1 MAFTQYTNLD
11 FDQIKLS
18 IKNYLRSNGKF
29 TDFDFE
35 GSNLSVLVDILAYN
49 TYINSYNA
57 NMVANESFLET
68 ATVRE
73 NVVSLAR
80 NIGYIPRSRRSAKAT
95 IDFSVNLGSNTDAVS
110 LTLKAGLVATGTSN
124 NSNVT
129 FCIPQD
135 ITVPVNN
142 GIAFF
147 DNVEIFEGSFIQ
159 TNFIVNLEQK
169 EQRYILPNS
178 FVDTSTLR
186 VRVHLNNQTT
196 SYRQYFPV
204 SNIFKTTSSS
214 EIFYLYE
221 VSDEKYELVFGDGKF
236 GKKLLN
242 QNKIECTYIISGGS
256 KGNGV
261 QSFSFSGVLKDNE
274 NRVVTSVI
282 PKITTVEKA
291 DNGDL
296 IEDINSIKKYAPKI
310 YASQYRAVTSQDY
323 EAILAEI
330 YPNTES
336 VTAYGGED
344 LDPPQYGK
352 VFITVKP
359 RNGYYLSSFVKK
371 ELKEKLKTYSV
382 AGVSADF
389 IDLKFL
395 FVEVLSSVYYN
406 QTKTNDT
413 KTIENRVIKS
423 LNQYANTSDLNKFGG
438 RIKYSKIVSLI
449 DQADKSITSNITKML
464 IFRQLQAALQL
475 EADYE
480 LCFGNAF
487 HVYKESYNIR
497 STGFHIADVS
507 ETVYLADQKLSA
519 TKGRLFIFRM
529 RGSTPVIVRSN
540 VGTVNYKKGEILIN
554 TIQITSTTRPNGV
567 IEIEAVPESNDIIGL
582 QELYVRMI
590 LRRDYIDI
598 VPDLIDSGSNSSG
611 TRHISTSSYIDT
623 KETQYFRK

>member
-18 IKNYLRSNGKF
+18 IKNYLRANRKF

-35 GSNLSVLVDILAYN
+35 GSNLSVLIDILAYN

-80 NIGYIPRSRRSAKAT
+80 NIGYVPRSRKSARAI
-95 IDFSVNLGSNTDAVS
+95 IDFTVNLGANTDAAS
-110 LTLKAGLVATGTSN
+110 LTLKAGLVATGIAN

-135 ITVPVNN
+135 VTVPVNN

-147 DNVEIFEGSFIQ
+147 DNIEILEGSFVT
-159 TNFIVNLEQK
+159 TNFTVNLDQK
-169 EQRYILPNS
+169 SQKFILPNPS
-178 FVDTSTLR
+178 IDTSTLR
-186 VRVHLNNQTT
+186 VKVYLNNQTS
-196 SYRQYFPV
+196 SYRQYFPIT
-204 SNIFKTTSSS
+204 NIFKATSAS

-221 VSDEKYELVFGDGKF
+221 VSDERYELIFGDGKF
-236 GKKLLN
+236 GRKLLN
-242 QNKIECTYIISGGS
+242 QNKIECTYLVSGGT
-256 KGNGV
+256 KGNGI
-261 QSFSFSGVLKDNE
+261 QSFSFSGVLRDNE
-274 NRVVTSVI
+274 NRAITNVI
-282 PKITTVEKA
+282 PRIITVAKA
-291 DNGDL
+291 DNGDV
-296 IEDINSIKKYAPKI
+296 IESVESIKKFAPKV
-310 YASQYRAVTSQDY
+310 YASQYRAVTTQDY
-323 EAILAEI
+323 EAILSDI
-330 YPNTES
+330 FPNTES
-336 VTAYGGED
+336 VTAFGGED

-359 RNGYYLSSFVKK
+359 RNGYYLSNFVKK

-382 AGVSADF
+382 AGISPEF
-389 IDLKFL
+389 LDLKFI

-413 KTIENRVIKS
+413 KTIEDRVINS
-423 LNQYANTSDLNKFGG
+423 LTKFANSSDVNRFGG
-438 RIKYSKIVSLI
+438 RIKYSKVVSTI
-449 DQADKSITSNITKML
+449 DQADKSITSNITKLVMY
-464 IFRQLQAALQL
+464 RQLQAALQL

-487 HVYKESYNIR
+487 HVYKTSYNIR
-497 STGFHIADVS
+497 STGFRIADVA
-507 ETVYLADQKLSA
+507 ETVYLADQKINA
-519 TKGRLFIFRM
+519 TKGSIFFFRM
-529 RGSTPVIVRSN
+529 SGNTPIIVRSN
-540 VGTVNYKKGEILIN
+540 VGTVNYATGEVLLN
-554 TIQITSTTRPNGV
+554 TVQIISTVRSGGI
-567 IEIEAVPESNDIIGL
+567 IEVEAVPESNDIIGL
-582 QELYVRMI
+582 KELFIRLV

-623 KETQYFRK
+623 KETQYIRK

>member
-57 NMVANESFLET
+57 NMVANESFLEN

-110 LTLKAGLVATGTSN
+110 LTLKSGLVATGTSN